1 MTSGIVKPNVI
12 VICGPTG
19 VGKTAAAIELAEI
32 FGGEIVNADS
42 MQIYRYMDIGTAKPT
57 HEERS
62 RIPHYMIDIVD
73 PDEPF
78 DAARF
83 ARMAHDRIIELD
95 NDNVIPFVVGGTG
108 LYIKAL
114 LHGLFRDRPPDPDV
128 LKRLNKEAASRG
140 TDFLYKQLSACDPET
155 AKRLHPN
162 DIFRIVR
169 ALEIYEVTGKRISE
183 YQKEHRFSGK
193 PFNALKIC
201 LNKDR
206 ELLYDRI
213 NRRVDAMINEG
224 LVDEVKGLL
233 ARGYSADLK
242 SMSSIGYRHITD
254 FLSGKISWDEAL
266 RTLKRDTRRYAKR
279 QLTWFRADSDIQWHD
294 PDNLRDIH
302 RLIKNFLKQS
312 ALQDR

>member
-1 MTSGIVKPNVI
+1 MTSGIVKPNIV

-19 VGKTAAAIELAEI
+19 VGKTAAAIELAEL
-32 FGGEIVNADS
+32 FRGEIISADS

-57 HEERS
+57 PQERA

-83 ARMAHDRIIELD
+83 AGMAHDRIIALD
-95 NDNVIPFVVGGTG
+95 NQGITPFVVGGTG

-114 LHGLFRDRPPDPDV
+114 LHGLFRDKPTDPEV
-128 LKRLNKEAASRG
+128 LERLNKEAASRG
-140 TDFLYKQLSACDPET
+140 ADFLYKRLSRCDPET

-169 ALEIYEVTGKRISE
+169 ALEVYEVTGKPISE
-183 YQKEHRFSGK
+183 YQKKHAFADA
-193 PFNALKIC
+193 PFNTLKIC

-206 ELLYDRI
+206 EILYDRI
-213 NRRVDAMINEG
+213 NRRVDAMIKQG

-233 ARGYSADLK
+233 AMGYSADLK
-242 SMSSIGYRHITD
+242 SMRSIGYRHMVD
-254 FLSGKISWDEAL
+254 FLSGKISWDETL

-279 QLTWFRADSDIQWHD
+279 QLTWFRADSDINWGD
-294 PDNLRDIH
+294 PDNLRDI
-302 RLIKNFLKQS
+302 RQLIKEFL
-312 ALQDR
+312 